1 MSVLVT
7 YGGHVLVTSNG
18 TGIGVPVDPYN
29 PYNLPSGTIRY
40 MFEDAAYD
48 PTVYATV
55 SNSIWTRV
63 SSDPNI
69 WDWSTTAYNPTLYSR
84 FSDTAFGYSQTSL
97 RVHILGANLQGFPSG
112 PGLQST
118 WKNNPNIVSVRVMD
132 TSTITD
138 FQWAFGGCTNLY
150 EIAGLPIQGNAFQMF
165 ASCTSL
171 IRLPRF
177 ETDIHVNVHG
187 MFEGCRN
194 VESGIL
200 DCYTSLIVS
209 TQHWACFRDCG
220 VDTPTGAA
228 ELAQIPSDW
237 K

>member
-7 YGGHVLVTSNG
+7 YGGHGLVTSNG
-18 TGIGVPVDPYN
+18 TGLSVPVDPYN
-29 PYNLPSGTIRY
+29 PYNLPPKTIRY
-40 MFEDAAYD
+40 MFEDTTYD
-48 PTVYATV
+48 PTVSATV
-55 SNSIWTRV
+55 SYSIWTRV
-63 SSDPNI
+63 STNPNI
-69 WDWSTTAYNPTLYSR
+69 WDWGTTEYNPSFIGR
-84 FSDTAFGYSQTSL
+84 FSYNTFGQSSL
-97 RVHILGANLQGFPSG
+97 RVHILGANFQGLGQPSIQ
-112 PGLQST
+112 GLWSY
-118 WKNNPNIVSVRVMD
+118 NPNIVSFRVMD
-132 TSTITD
+132 TRTVTD
-138 FQWAFGGCTNLY
+138 FQHTFGECYNLY

-171 IRLPRF
+171 RRLPRF
-177 ETDIHVNVHG
+177 ELYNAGANIG
-187 MFEGCRN
+187 SMFKGCRN

-200 DCYTSLIVS
+200 DCYDSLSNS

>member
-7 YGGHVLVTSNG
+7 YGGHGLVTSNG
-18 TGIGVPVDPYN
+18 TGLGVPVDPYN

-40 MFEDAAYD
+40 MFEDTTYD
-48 PTVYATV
+48 PTRYATV

-63 SSDPNI
+63 STNPNI
-69 WDWSTTAYNPTLYSR
+69 WDWTTLYVPSLIGR
-84 FSDTAFGYSQTSL
+84 FSGTAFGYGQTNL
-97 RVHILGANLQGFPSG
+97 RVHILGANLQGSLLPS
-112 PGLQST
+112 LQGT
-118 WKNNPNIVSVRVMD
+118 WRDNPNIVSVRVMD
-132 TSTITD
+132 TRTVTD
-138 FQWAFGGCTNLY
+138 FQWTFNGCTNLY
-150 EIAGLPIQGNAFQMF
+150 ETAGLPIQNIAYQMYMN
-165 ASCTSL
+165 CTSL
-171 IRLPRF
+171 RRLPRF
-177 ETDIHVNVHG
+177 ELYNAGAHIVS

-200 DCYTSLIVS
+200 DCYDSLIVS
-209 TQHWACFRDCG
+209 AQHGACFRNCG

>member
-7 YGGHVLVTSNG
+7 YGGHGLVTSNG
-18 TGIGVPVDPYN
+18 TGLGVHVDPYN

-40 MFEDAAYD
+40 MFEDTTYD

-69 WDWSTTAYNPTLYSR
+69 WDWSTLYNPALVYR
-84 FSDTAFGYSQTSL
+84 FSSTAFGYSQTSL
-97 RVHILGANLQGFPSG
+97 RVHILGANLQGLLQPS
-112 PGLQST
+112 LVAT
-118 WKNNPNIVSVRVMD
+118 WRDNPNIVSVRVLD
-132 TSTITD
+132 TRTITD
-138 FQWAFGGCTNLY
+138 FQLAFVGCTNLY

-165 ASCTSL
+165 ARCTSL
-171 IRLPRF
+171 RRLPRF
-177 ETDIHVNVHG
+177 ETDSVVNIQE
-187 MFEGCRN
+187 MFENCRN

-200 DCYTSLIVS
+200 DCYDSLIVS
-209 TQHWACFRDCG
+209 TQHFACFRDCG